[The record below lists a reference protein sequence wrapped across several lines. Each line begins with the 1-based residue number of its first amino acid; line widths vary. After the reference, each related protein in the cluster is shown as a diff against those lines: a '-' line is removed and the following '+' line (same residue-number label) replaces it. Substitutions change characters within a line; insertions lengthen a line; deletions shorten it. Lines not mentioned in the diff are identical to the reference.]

1 LDAEA
6 YYYSNDRREVL
17 PFVPP
22 DVRRVVEVGCG
33 GGDFGALL
41 AKERGVEVWG
51 VEMVPEVAAIAAS
64 RLHRVIAAPFT
75 SALAELPR
83 RHFDAV
89 LFNDSL
95 EHFPYPEPPLAFA
108 AELLADGGVVIASI
122 PNVRYIDNLLHV
134 LVERDWRYADH
145 GILDRTHLR
154 FFTKRS
160 IERTFRDGGY
170 RIRSITGIN
179 PYRGGWKFR
188 SLVRL
193 LGPYGEDLPYMQ
205 FVVVASR

>member
-1 LDAEA
+1 LGADAP
-6 YYYSNDRREVL
+6 YYTSDRREVL

-75 SALAELPR
+75 ADLEELPR
-83 RHFDAV
+83 RYFDAV

-108 AELLADGGVVIASI
+108 AELLADGGVVVASI
-122 PNVRYIDNLLHV
+122 PNVRYIDNLLGL
-134 LVERDWRYADH
+134 LVERDWRYTEF

-160 IERTFRDGGY
+160 IERTFGEAGY
-170 RIRSITGIN
+170 RVRSITGIN
-179 PYRGGWKFR
+179 PYQGSRKIR
-188 SLVRL
+188 LLVRL
-193 LGPYGEDLPYMQ
+193 LGPYGKDMPYKQ

>member
-1 LDAEA
+1 MAEES
-6 YYYSNDRREVL
+6 YYSKERREIL

-22 DVRRVVEVGCG
+22 GVRRVLEVGCG
-33 GGDFGALL
+33 GGHFGALL
-41 AKERGVEVWG
+41 AQERGIEVWG
-51 VEMVPEVAAIAAS
+51 VEMVPEVAALAAT
-64 RLHRVIAAPFT
+64 RVHRVIAAPFT
-75 SALAELPR
+75 AEVKELPR
-83 RHFDAV
+83 GYFDAV

-108 AELLADGGVVIASI
+108 AELLADAGVVIASI
-122 PNVRYIDNLLHV
+122 PNVRYFEHLLHV
-134 LVERDWRYADH
+134 LVERDWRYMEY

-160 IERTFRDGGY
+160 IERLFADAGY

-179 PYRGGWKFR
+179 PFQGGWKYR
-188 SLVRL
+188 TLVRV
-193 LGPYGEDLPYMQ
+193 LGRYADDVPYLQ